1 MQKVEERT
9 GKANGEGN
17 YLNENT
23 TKKMSVAGRGYQS
36 GSMCPPDE

>member
-9 GKANGEGN
+9 GKAKGEGN

-23 TKKMSVAGRGYQS
+23 TPKNVSGGEGLSVWINVS
-36 GSMCPPDE
+36 T